1 MDITIKMQFYIFLTS
16 IYGGLIAGFFY
27 ELYRI
32 SRHYFKPKYIVTQ
45 IEDFLFW
52 IGISLIFFYIL
63 HKSNW
68 GEIRGYVFLGFFMGG
83 FMYLNLLS
91 KLFYPLL
98 KRLFDG
104 IGLLINKIFQGIMLL
119 FKPIKKRLSP
129 ILKGL
134 QNLKKIPKESY
145 NQIKKQKAIISNKKW
160 RSFKMNVE

>member
-119 FKPIKKRLSP
+119 
-129 ILKGL
+129 
-134 QNLKKIPKESY
+134 
-145 NQIKKQKAIISNKKW
+145 
-160 RSFKMNVE
+160 